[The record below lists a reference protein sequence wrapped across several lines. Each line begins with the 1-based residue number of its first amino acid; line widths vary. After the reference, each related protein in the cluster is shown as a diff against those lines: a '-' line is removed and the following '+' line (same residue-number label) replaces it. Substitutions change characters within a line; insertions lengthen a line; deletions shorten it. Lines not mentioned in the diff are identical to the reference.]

1 MRIIRIPHS
10 CGDSDKRAA
19 GEDFEEIHRSDPK
32 ENSDNNCPGSEDKA
46 EGFRRHRP

>member
-19 GEDFEEIHRSDPK
+19 GEDFEGSHRSDPK
-32 ENSDNNCPGSEDKA
+32 ENSDNSFPVLEDKA